1 MIAICNYSVDEYS
14 KWNTDDTDQTDF
26 YGFNF
31 YLIIFNPL
39 LSEQLGV

>member
-1 MIAICNYSVDEYS
+1 MIAICNYSEDEDS
-14 KWNTDDTDQTDF
+14 KWNTDDNDQTDF

-39 LSEQLGV
+39 LLEQFLY